1 MASHADRSLT
11 VPNRIF
17 LPTIAALAFAGAC
30 GSTEPRVDV
39 TPATITGTPTDT
51 IHATVGSTVVTPL
64 TVVVK
69 NKAGSPIDSA
79 VVTFAVT
86 GGGGSVSAASV
97 RTDVNGQ
104 ATTSW
109 TLGPTA
115 GVQTASATATGLTSV
130 SFVAIAAA
138 GAPAR
143 VTKAGGD
150 AQSALAGANVPVAPS
165 VKVADALGNPLQ
177 TCS

>member
-30 GSTEPRVDV
+30 GSTEPKS
-39 TPATITGTPTDT
+39 TPRRRPSPARPTDT

-64 TVVVK
+64 TVIVK

-138 GAPAR
+138 GAPAT

-150 AQSALAGANVPVAPS
+150 AQSGLPEPTWPS
-165 VKVADALGNPLQ
+165 RRL
-177 TCS
+177 